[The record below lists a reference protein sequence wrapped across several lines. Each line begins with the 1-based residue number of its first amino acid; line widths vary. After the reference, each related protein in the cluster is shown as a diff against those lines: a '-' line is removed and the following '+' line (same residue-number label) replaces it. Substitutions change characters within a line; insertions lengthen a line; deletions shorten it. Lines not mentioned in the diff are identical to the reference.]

1 MQFVPHAFLLG
12 FEVALVVLIGLY
24 FDGHIFNNFREGRRL
39 QGPTRLMGLLV
50 SKRILLTPGWR
61 RICAPTP

>member
-24 FDGHIFNNFREGRRL
+24 FDGHILNNFKAVGFEADTLDGVV
-39 QGPTRLMGLLV
+39 GE
-50 SKRILLTPGWR
+50 
-61 RICAPTP
+61 